1 MSEAAIPQRA
11 VFSAVFGRY
20 EDILEQP
27 VAATSEVPFFLF
39 TDDPTL
45 TSDTWTIVPVALAL
59 PGDISRSSRKVKML
73 GDPRFAD
80 VSERLW
86 IDNSVLL
93 RADPTDILD
102 TLLADCDLA
111 FPNHSYRTSVLS
123 EMEEVLDLGMD
134 DPARVYEQLHVY
146 LRVAPEVLTVQP
158 SWNGLFAR
166 RDTPLTRA
174 AMMTWWE
181 QVLRY
186 SRRDQLSLPFAVRG
200 LAVNRFDLDN
210 FSSDIHEWPK
220 APRPVG
226 RTPSTS
232 LRAALQPPIVE
243 LSRAHVAMDRLS
255 KQLTVARAEL
265 AQMGAEVAR
274 MNDEV
279 TRVTAER
286 DALQAHQ
293 AGVDDTS
300 RSRLDE
306 LAGRDTELQAEVN
319 SLRDT
324 LDRVHQ
330 STSWR
335 LTAPLREVS
344 RRVGSARRVSPRRDQ
359 ST

>member
-27 VAATSEVPFFLF
+27 VAATSEVPFFMF

-220 APRPVG
+220 APRPLG

-232 LRAALQPPIVE
+232 LRAALRPPTAE
-243 LSRAHVAMDRLS
+243 LGQAHAQIDRLT
-255 KQLTVARAEL
+255 KQVSYL
-265 AQMGAEVAR
+265 
-274 MNDEV
+274 
-279 TRVTAER
+279 TAER
-286 DALQAHQ
+286 DALTAAEAERLTSQA
-293 AGVDDTS
+293 
-300 RSRLDE
+300 
-306 LAGRDTELQAEVN
+306 AEVADHEAALQGEIVRLQEEVDQ
-319 SLRDT
+319 LRRT
-324 LDRVHQ
+324 LGALLG

-335 LTAPLREVS
+335 ATAPARAVSQAVTARLRGAK
-344 RRVGSARRVSPRRDQ
+344 RRPL
-359 ST
+359 T